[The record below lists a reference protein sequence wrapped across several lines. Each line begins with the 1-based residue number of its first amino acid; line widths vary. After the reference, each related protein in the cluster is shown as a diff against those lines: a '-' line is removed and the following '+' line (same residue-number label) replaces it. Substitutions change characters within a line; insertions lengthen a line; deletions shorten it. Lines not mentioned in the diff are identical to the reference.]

1 MDAPINAILTYAY
14 VGYFTVDTRCG
25 GRRVSSFYNYN
36 VYFNKVKA
44 VYKGGQ
50 EKHMSTGQVTT
61 GQVTFSL
68 AIVLSVSSA
77 LVAFSSVC
85 VYLLDQDD
93 GCTITTHNDTH
104 TTTHS
109 VALPAVPA
117 VLWASYSWVAIA
129 TAAMTMLAL
138 IVTYAKQCDNTMTQK
153 VSTSLSI
160 VLLTGLCVLAGI
172 VAKDA
177 DEGCPGD
184 FHDGLLG
191 TSIAASASAGMGII
205 LWIATMVRG
214 NYGKD
219 FDKMETRY
227 RRVRQ
232 FV

>member
-25 GRRVSSFYNYN
+25 RWGVSSFYNCN

-50 EKHMSTGQVTT
+50 EKYMST

-109 VALPAVPA
+109 VALPAVPT
-117 VLWASYSWVAIA
+117 VIWASYSWVAIA

-138 IVTYAKQCDNTMTQK
+138 IVTYANQCDNPMTQK

-160 VLLTGLCVLAGI
+160 VLLTALCVLAGI

-214 NYGKD
+214 NYGED
-219 FDKMETRY
+219 FSKMKMRY
-227 RRVRQ
+227 RRARQ